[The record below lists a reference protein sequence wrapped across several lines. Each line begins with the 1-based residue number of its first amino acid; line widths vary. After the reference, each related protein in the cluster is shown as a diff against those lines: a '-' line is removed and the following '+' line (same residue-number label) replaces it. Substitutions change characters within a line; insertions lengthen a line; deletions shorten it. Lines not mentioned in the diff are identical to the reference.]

1 MTKEDN
7 KNKKKKK
14 KKGIDGKKAVAA
26 AAGSIDALAN
36 LNSRVQKGVREAVGG
51 MPLVARN
58 RDALSLYA
66 IYTVILEAVSYIRFE
81 NYGVT
86 LIERTAPLI
95 VLVALAAAPLAATAM
110 KSMSPSKAADKK
122 ADEKD
127 GASGNK

>member
-1 MTKEDN
+1 MAKEE
-7 KNKKKKK
+7 NKKKKK
-14 KKGIDGKKAVAA
+14 KKKIDGKKAVAA

-95 VLVALAAAPLAATAM
+95 VLVVLAAAPLAAAAM
-110 KSMSPSKAADKK
+110 KSMSPGKAADKK

-127 GASGNK
+127 GASGKE